1 MKNARNI
8 VRRKRLNEIFDY
20 FFYYK
25 HKKVKIENGNILI
38 QMTQNDD
45 YVQKT
50 ALDLGIFKLLDELNK
65 SEDRDLKSNV
75 YLFINWNDLCW

>member
-1 MKNARNI
+1 
-8 VRRKRLNEIFDY
+8 
-20 FFYYK
+20 
-25 HKKVKIENGNILI
+25 
-38 QMTQNDD
+38 MTQNDD

-75 YLFINWNDLCW
+75 YLFINWNDLC